1 METDTHLMDKLCFIS
16 RSRQISFSLDK
27 IIRLEAASN
36 YTRIHLTNHSPI
48 LMAKVLRVYAEL
60 LKPYGFIR
68 THKSHLVNMRF
79 IVAIDCCGFVRMAD
93 QSMPEISRRKRSQ
106 VFAEFMKCSVRTDIG
121 PNNKFQSI

>member
-1 METDTHLMDKLCFIS
+1 MRSDTVCTPKFGFIQHS
-16 RSRQISFSLDK
+16 QLIFFTPEQ
-27 IIRLEAASN
+27 IIRLEANSN
-36 YTRIHLTNHSPI
+36 YTLVYFTDHTPI
-48 LMAKVLRVYAEL
+48 MMAKVLRVYESL

-106 VFAEFMKCSVRTDIG
+106 VFSEFMKCSVRTDFG
-121 PNNKFQSI
+121 PNIKFQSI